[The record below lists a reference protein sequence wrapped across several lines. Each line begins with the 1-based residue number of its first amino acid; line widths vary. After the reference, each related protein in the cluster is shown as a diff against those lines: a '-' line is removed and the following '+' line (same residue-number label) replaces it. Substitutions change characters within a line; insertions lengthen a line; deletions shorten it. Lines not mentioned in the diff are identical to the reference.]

1 MRVFAPPCY
10 DFRRM
15 AISNDL
21 ARGLKKVDKD
31 LDFMMTC
38 FVEVLEQLGH
48 KDLAGTLPWM
58 GKRKLRGVQLFS
70 YRGVQAYSIA
80 FQLLNMVEENASAQ
94 SKRLREDKHGLAS
107 DPGSW
112 GRALRALVA
121 AGLTDKQIVK
131 RLNRMRVEPV
141 LTAHPTEA
149 KRATVLEIHREI
161 YKLLVRRENNM
172 WTAAEQR
179 AIREEIK
186 VALERLWRTG
196 EFYHQKPDVQ
206 SELRNINYFLSKVF
220 PDAVVS
226 MDLRLRQAWEEA
238 GLDPARVE
246 HPDSLPQIVLGT
258 WVGGD
263 RDGHPLVTSE
273 VTSRA
278 LNLFRATA
286 IGICNERL
294 EALGQRLSLGDHLQ
308 EPPAVFVRQVAKHAA
323 FHGEAGEAAVRRNVG
338 ETWRQYVNLIRLRL
352 PNVEG
357 ELGQG
362 QHRSPEGVIADLLFL
377 RETLFEVGAGRIA
390 RAELDPL
397 LRFLRTFG
405 FHMAVLDIRQNS
417 AFHDKAIGQL
427 LAATGQD
434 DANFAQWDE
443 SRRLGFLDSELR
455 STRPFLREQASIGPE
470 ADAVVACHRAL
481 ATHIG
486 HYGSAGLGSLIV
498 SMTRSVSDLLSVY
511 LLAREAGL
519 TAGGSDDAYC
529 LLPVV
534 PLFETIGDLERSTGI
549 MDAFLSHPMTQRTL
563 KARRD
568 AGLTDGLTQ
577 QVMIGYSDS
586 NKDGGILAS
595 LWNLYRAQ
603 QNLAAVGEKHG
614 VRIVFF
620 HGRGGT
626 ISRGAGPTHRFIDA
640 LPQGSIQGEM
650 RVTEQ
655 GESITQKY
663 ANHITAVNNLELLTA
678 GVTQNTFLH
687 DVAVRSETAQAKVM
701 DRLAEFSREA
711 YQDLIRTPRFIEF
724 FRQATPIDVIEAS
737 RIGSRPSRRTGAAS
751 LEDLRAIPWVFAWSQ
766 ARFYLSGWYG
776 VGSALARLKEED
788 PKGFEIIRKNYD
800 DWPPLRYML
809 KNASTSVLAS
819 NRSMMKLY
827 GGLVT
832 DKKLRGLFLNRI
844 LAEHNLARKMLD
856 ELSGSKLSEGRP
868 RLRKVIALR
877 ESAIDLLHEQQ
888 VALLKDWRK
897 KVADG
902 DRKEADAL
910 LPQMLLSL
918 NAIAA
923 GLQATG

>member
-1 MRVFAPPCY
+1 
-10 DFRRM
+10 
-15 AISNDL
+15 
-21 ARGLKKVDKD
+21 
-31 LDFMMTC
+31 
-38 FVEVLEQLGH
+38 
-48 KDLAGTLPWM
+48 
-58 GKRKLRGVQLFS
+58 
-70 YRGVQAYSIA
+70 
-80 FQLLNMVEENASAQ
+80 
-94 SKRLREDKHGLAS
+94 
-107 DPGSW
+107 
-112 GRALRALVA
+112 
-121 AGLTDKQIVK
+121 
-131 RLNRMRVEPV
+131 
-141 LTAHPTEA
+141 
-149 KRATVLEIHREI
+149 
-161 YKLLVRRENNM
+161 
-172 WTAAEQR
+172 
-179 AIREEIK
+179 
-186 VALERLWRTG
+186 
-196 EFYHQKPDVQ
+196 
-206 SELRNINYFLSKVF
+206 
-220 PDAVVS
+220 

-238 GLDPARVE
+238 GFDPARVE

-263 RDGHPLVTSE
+263 RDGHPLVTAE
-273 VTSRA
+273 VTTRA
-278 LNLFRATA
+278 LNLFRSTA
-286 IGICNERL
+286 IAICNERL
-294 EALGQRLSLGDHLQ
+294 ETLGQRLSLGDHLQ
-308 EPPAVFVRQVAKHAA
+308 SPPPVFIRQVEKHAA
-323 FHGEAGEAAVRRNVG
+323 AHGEAGEAAIKRNVG
-338 ETWRQYVNLIRLRL
+338 ETWRQYVNLIHLRL
-352 PNVEG
+352 PNPVG
-357 ELGQG
+357 ALGQG
-362 QHRSPEGVIADLLFL
+362 QHRTPEGVIADLLFL
-377 RETLFEVGAGRIA
+377 RETLIEVGAGRIA

-455 STRPFLREQASIGPE
+455 STRPFLREQASIGNE

-481 ATHIG
+481 VTHIDQ
-486 HYGSAGLGSLIV
+486 YGSAGLGSLIV

-563 KARRD
+563 KARRE

-687 DVAVRSETAQAKVM
+687 DVAVRSEAAQAKVM

-788 PKGFEIIRKNYD
+788 PKGFEVIRKNYD

-832 DKKLRGLFLNRI
+832 DKKLRSLFLNRI

>member
-1 MRVFAPPCY
+1 
-10 DFRRM
+10 M

-38 FVEVLEQLGH
+38 FVEVLEQLDH

-58 GKRKLRGVQLFS
+58 GKRKLRGVQIFS

-112 GRALRALVA
+112 GRALRALVD
-121 AGLTDKQIVK
+121 AGLTDKQIAK

-172 WTAAEQR
+172 WTDAEQR

-196 EFYHQKPDVQ
+196 EIYHQKPDVQ

-263 RDGHPLVTSE
+263 RDGHPLVTAE
-273 VTSRA
+273 VTARA
-278 LNLFRATA
+278 LNLFRSTA
-286 IGICNERL
+286 IAICNERL
-294 EALGQRLSLGDHLQ
+294 ETLGQRLSLGDHLQ
-308 EPPAVFVRQVAKHAA
+308 SPPPVFIRQVEKHAA
-323 FHGEAGEAAVRRNVG
+323 AHGEAGEAALKRNIG
-338 ETWRQYVNLIRLRL
+338 ETWRQYVNLVRLRL
-352 PNVEG
+352 PNTVG
-357 ELGQG
+357 ELGPG
-362 QHRSPEGVIADLLFL
+362 QHRTPEGVIADLLFL
-377 RETLFEVGAGRIA
+377 RETLIEVGAGRIA

-470 ADAVVACHRAL
+470 ADAAVACHRAL
-481 ATHIG
+481 VTHIDQ
-486 HYGSAGLGSLIV
+486 YGSAGLGSLIV

-687 DVAVRSETAQAKVM
+687 DVAVRSEAAQAKVM

-711 YQDLIRTPRFIEF
+711 YQELIRTPRFIEF

-788 PKGFEIIRKNYD
+788 PKGFEVIRKNYD

-832 DKKLRGLFLNRI
+832 DKKLRSLFLNRI

>member
-1 MRVFAPPCY
+1 
-10 DFRRM
+10 M

-38 FVEVLEQLGH
+38 FVEVLEQLDH

-112 GRALRALVA
+112 GRALRALVD
-121 AGLTDKQIVK
+121 AGLTDKQIAK

-238 GLDPARVE
+238 GFDPARVE

-263 RDGHPLVTSE
+263 RDGHPLVTAE
-273 VTSRA
+273 VTTRA
-278 LNLFRATA
+278 LNLFRSTA
-286 IGICNERL
+286 IAICNERL
-294 EALGQRLSLGDHLQ
+294 ETLGQRLSLGDHLQ
-308 EPPAVFVRQVAKHAA
+308 SPPPVFIRQVEKHAA
-323 FHGEAGEAAVRRNVG
+323 AHGEAGEAAIKRNVG
-338 ETWRQYVNLIRLRL
+338 ETWRQYVNLIHLRL
-352 PNVEG
+352 PNPVG
-357 ELGQG
+357 ALGQG
-362 QHRSPEGVIADLLFL
+362 QHRTPEGVIADLLFL
-377 RETLFEVGAGRIA
+377 RETLIEVGAGRIA

-481 ATHIG
+481 VTHIDQ
-486 HYGSAGLGSLIV
+486 YGSAGLGSLIV

-687 DVAVRSETAQAKVM
+687 DVAVRSEAAQAKVM

-788 PKGFEIIRKNYD
+788 PKGFEVIRKNYD

-832 DKKLRGLFLNRI
+832 DKKLRSLFLNRI

>member
-1 MRVFAPPCY
+1 
-10 DFRRM
+10 M

-38 FVEVLEQLGH
+38 FVEVLEQLDH

-58 GKRKLRGVQLFS
+58 GKRKLRGVQIFS

-94 SKRLREDKHGLAS
+94 SKRLREDKQGLAS

-112 GRALRALVA
+112 GRALRALVD
-121 AGLTDKQIVK
+121 AGLTDKQIAK

-196 EFYHQKPDVQ
+196 EIYHQKPDVQ

-226 MDLRLRQAWEEA
+226 MDLRLRQAWEEI

-263 RDGHPLVTSE
+263 RDGHPLVTAE
-273 VTSRA
+273 VTTRA
-278 LNLFRATA
+278 LNLFRSTA
-286 IGICNERL
+286 IAICNERL
-294 EALGQRLSLGDHLQ
+294 ETLGQRLSLGDHLQ
-308 EPPAVFVRQVAKHAA
+308 EPPAVFIRQVEKHAA
-323 FHGEAGEAAVRRNVG
+323 AHGEAGEAALKRNIG
-338 ETWRQYVNLIRLRL
+338 ETWRQYVNLVRLRL
-352 PNVEG
+352 PNPVG

-362 QHRSPEGVIADLLFL
+362 QHRTPEGVIADLLFL
-377 RETLFEVGAGRIA
+377 RETLIEVGAGRIA

-481 ATHIG
+481 VTHIEQ
-486 HYGSAGLGSLIV
+486 YGSAGLGSLIV

-711 YQDLIRTPRFIEF
+711 YQDLIHTPRFIEF

-788 PKGFEIIRKNYD
+788 PKGFEVIRKNYD

-832 DKKLRGLFLNRI
+832 DKKLRSLFLNRI

>member
-1 MRVFAPPCY
+1 
-10 DFRRM
+10 
-15 AISNDL
+15 
-21 ARGLKKVDKD
+21 
-31 LDFMMTC
+31 
-38 FVEVLEQLGH
+38 
-48 KDLAGTLPWM
+48 
-58 GKRKLRGVQLFS
+58 
-70 YRGVQAYSIA
+70 
-80 FQLLNMVEENASAQ
+80 
-94 SKRLREDKHGLAS
+94 
-107 DPGSW
+107 
-112 GRALRALVA
+112 
-121 AGLTDKQIVK
+121 
-131 RLNRMRVEPV
+131 
-141 LTAHPTEA
+141 
-149 KRATVLEIHREI
+149 
-161 YKLLVRRENNM
+161 
-172 WTAAEQR
+172 
-179 AIREEIK
+179 
-186 VALERLWRTG
+186 
-196 EFYHQKPDVQ
+196 
-206 SELRNINYFLSKVF
+206 
-220 PDAVVS
+220 
-226 MDLRLRQAWEEA
+226 
-238 GLDPARVE
+238 
-246 HPDSLPQIVLGT
+246 
-258 WVGGD
+258 
-263 RDGHPLVTSE
+263 
-273 VTSRA
+273 
-278 LNLFRATA
+278 
-286 IGICNERL
+286 
-294 EALGQRLSLGDHLQ
+294 
-308 EPPAVFVRQVAKHAA
+308 
-323 FHGEAGEAAVRRNVG
+323 
-338 ETWRQYVNLIRLRL
+338 
-352 PNVEG
+352 
-357 ELGQG
+357 
-362 QHRSPEGVIADLLFL
+362 
-377 RETLFEVGAGRIA
+377 
-390 RAELDPL
+390 
-397 LRFLRTFG
+397 
-405 FHMAVLDIRQNS
+405 
-417 AFHDKAIGQL
+417 
-427 LAATGQD
+427 
-434 DANFAQWDE
+434 
-443 SRRLGFLDSELR
+443 
-455 STRPFLREQASIGPE
+455 
-470 ADAVVACHRAL
+470 
-481 ATHIG
+481 
-486 HYGSAGLGSLIV
+486 
-498 SMTRSVSDLLSVY
+498 
-511 LLAREAGL
+511 
-519 TAGGSDDAYC
+519 
-529 LLPVV
+529 
-534 PLFETIGDLERSTGI
+534 
-549 MDAFLSHPMTQRTL
+549 MDAFLAHPMTQRTL

-788 PKGFEIIRKNYD
+788 PKGFEVIRKNYD

-832 DKKLRGLFLNRI
+832 DKKLRSLFLNRI

>member
-1 MRVFAPPCY
+1 
-10 DFRRM
+10 M
-15 AISNDL
+15 AISTDL

-38 FVEVLEQLGH
+38 FVEVLEQLDH

-112 GRALRALVA
+112 GRALRALA
-121 AGLTDKQIVK
+121 DAGLTDKQIAK

-238 GLDPARVE
+238 GFDPARVE
-246 HPDSLPQIVLGT
+246 HPDTLPQIVLGT

-263 RDGHPLVTSE
+263 RDGHPLVTAE
-273 VTSRA
+273 VTTRA
-278 LNLFRATA
+278 LNLFRSTA
-286 IGICNERL
+286 IAICNERL
-294 EALGQRLSLGDHLQ
+294 ETLGQRLSLGDHLQ
-308 EPPAVFVRQVAKHAA
+308 SPPPVFIRQVEKHAA
-323 FHGEAGEAAVRRNVG
+323 AHGEAGEAALKRNIG
-338 ETWRQYVNLIRLRL
+338 ETWRQYVNLVHLRL
-352 PNVEG
+352 PNPVG
-357 ELGQG
+357 ELGHG
-362 QHRSPEGVIADLLFL
+362 QHRTPEGVIADLLFL
-377 RETLFEVGAGRIA
+377 RETLIEVGAGRIA

-455 STRPFLREQASIGPE
+455 STRPFMREQASIGPE

-481 ATHIG
+481 VTHIDQ
-486 HYGSAGLGSLIV
+486 YGSAGLGSLIV

-519 TAGGSDDAYC
+519 TAGGSEDAYC

-568 AGLTDGLTQ
+568 AGITDGLTQ

-603 QNLAAVGEKHG
+603 QNLAAIGEKHG

-711 YQDLIRTPRFIEF
+711 YQDLIRTPRFIDF

-788 PKGFEIIRKNYD
+788 PKGFEVIRKNYD

-832 DKKLRGLFLNRI
+832 DKKLRSLFLNRI

>member
-1 MRVFAPPCY
+1 
-10 DFRRM
+10 
-15 AISNDL
+15 
-21 ARGLKKVDKD
+21 
-31 LDFMMTC
+31 
-38 FVEVLEQLGH
+38 
-48 KDLAGTLPWM
+48 
-58 GKRKLRGVQLFS
+58 
-70 YRGVQAYSIA
+70 
-80 FQLLNMVEENASAQ
+80 
-94 SKRLREDKHGLAS
+94 
-107 DPGSW
+107 
-112 GRALRALVA
+112 
-121 AGLTDKQIVK
+121 
-131 RLNRMRVEPV
+131 
-141 LTAHPTEA
+141 
-149 KRATVLEIHREI
+149 
-161 YKLLVRRENNM
+161 M

-238 GLDPARVE
+238 GFDPARVE

-263 RDGHPLVTSE
+263 RDGHPLVTAE
-273 VTSRA
+273 VTTRA
-278 LNLFRATA
+278 LNLFRSTA
-286 IGICNERL
+286 IAICNERL
-294 EALGQRLSLGDHLQ
+294 ETLGQRLSLGDHLQ
-308 EPPAVFVRQVAKHAA
+308 SPPPVFIRQVEKHAA
-323 FHGEAGEAAVRRNVG
+323 AHGEAGEAAIKRNVG
-338 ETWRQYVNLIRLRL
+338 ETWRQYVNLIHLRL
-352 PNVEG
+352 PNPVG
-357 ELGQG
+357 ALGQG
-362 QHRSPEGVIADLLFL
+362 QHRTPEGVIADLLFL
-377 RETLFEVGAGRIA
+377 RETLIEVGAGRIA

-455 STRPFLREQASIGPE
+455 STRPFLREQASIGNE

-481 ATHIG
+481 VTHIDQ
-486 HYGSAGLGSLIV
+486 YGSAGLGSLIV

-687 DVAVRSETAQAKVM
+687 DVAVRSEAAQAKVM

-788 PKGFEIIRKNYD
+788 PKGFEVIRKNYD

-832 DKKLRGLFLNRI
+832 DKKLRSLFLNRI

>member
-1 MRVFAPPCY
+1 
-10 DFRRM
+10 M

-38 FVEVLEQLGH
+38 FVEVLEQLDH

-112 GRALRALVA
+112 GRALRALA
-121 AGLTDKQIVK
+121 DAGLTDKQIAK

-238 GLDPARVE
+238 GFDPSRVE
-246 HPDSLPQIVLGT
+246 HPDTLPQIVLGT

-273 VTSRA
+273 VTTRA
-278 LNLFRATA
+278 LNLFRSTA
-286 IGICNERL
+286 IAICNERL
-294 EALGQRLSLGDHLQ
+294 ETLGQRLSLGDHLQ
-308 EPPAVFVRQVAKHAA
+308 SPPPVFIRQVEKHAA
-323 FHGEAGEAAVRRNVG
+323 AHGEAGEAAIKRNVG
-338 ETWRQYVNLIRLRL
+338 ETWRQYVNLIHLRL
-352 PNVEG
+352 PNPVG
-357 ELGQG
+357 ELGHG
-362 QHRSPEGVIADLLFL
+362 QHRTPEGVIADLLFL
-377 RETLFEVGAGRIA
+377 RETLIEVGAGRIA

-481 ATHIG
+481 VTHIDQ
-486 HYGSAGLGSLIV
+486 YGSAGLGSLIV

-568 AGLTDGLTQ
+568 AGITDGLTQ

-687 DVAVRSETAQAKVM
+687 DVAVRSEAAQAKVM

-788 PKGFEIIRKNYD
+788 PKGFEVIRKNYD

-832 DKKLRGLFLNRI
+832 DKKLRSLFLNRI

>member
-1 MRVFAPPCY
+1 
-10 DFRRM
+10 M
-15 AISNDL
+15 AISTDL

-38 FVEVLEQLGH
+38 FVEVLEQLDH

-112 GRALRALVA
+112 GRALRALA
-121 AGLTDKQIVK
+121 DAGLTDKQIAK

-172 WTAAEQR
+172 WTVAEQR

-238 GLDPARVE
+238 GFDPARVE
-246 HPDSLPQIVLGT
+246 HPDTLPQIVLGT

-263 RDGHPLVTSE
+263 RDGHPLVTAE
-273 VTSRA
+273 VTTRA
-278 LNLFRATA
+278 LNLFRSTA
-286 IGICNERL
+286 IAICNERL
-294 EALGQRLSLGDHLQ
+294 ETLGQRLSLGDHLQ
-308 EPPAVFVRQVAKHAA
+308 SPPPVFIRQVEKHAA
-323 FHGEAGEAAVRRNVG
+323 AHGEAGEAALKRNIG
-338 ETWRQYVNLIRLRL
+338 ETWRQYVNLVHLRL
-352 PNVEG
+352 PNPVG
-357 ELGQG
+357 ELGHG
-362 QHRSPEGVIADLLFL
+362 QHRTPEGVIADLLFL
-377 RETLFEVGAGRIA
+377 RETLIEVGAGRIA

-455 STRPFLREQASIGPE
+455 STRPFMREQASIGPE

-481 ATHIG
+481 VTHIDQ
-486 HYGSAGLGSLIV
+486 YGSAGLGSLIV

-519 TAGGSDDAYC
+519 TAGGSEDAYC

-568 AGLTDGLTQ
+568 AGITDGLTQ

-711 YQDLIRTPRFIEF
+711 YQDLIRTPRFIDF

-788 PKGFEIIRKNYD
+788 LKGFEVIRKNYD

-832 DKKLRGLFLNRI
+832 DKKLRSLFLNRI

>member
-1 MRVFAPPCY
+1 
-10 DFRRM
+10 M

-38 FVEVLEQLGH
+38 FVEVLEQLDH

-112 GRALRALVA
+112 GRALRALVD
-121 AGLTDKQIVK
+121 AGLTDKQIAK

-238 GLDPARVE
+238 GFDPARVE

-263 RDGHPLVTSE
+263 RDGHPLVTAE
-273 VTSRA
+273 VTTRA
-278 LNLFRATA
+278 LNLFRSTA
-286 IGICNERL
+286 IAICNERL
-294 EALGQRLSLGDHLQ
+294 ETLGQRLSLGDHLQ
-308 EPPAVFVRQVAKHAA
+308 SPPPVFIRQVEKHAA
-323 FHGEAGEAAVRRNVG
+323 AHGEAGEAAIKRNIG
-338 ETWRQYVNLIRLRL
+338 ETWRQYVNLVRLRL
-352 PNVEG
+352 PNPVG
-357 ELGQG
+357 ALGQG
-362 QHRSPEGVIADLLFL
+362 QHRTPEGVIADLLFL
-377 RETLFEVGAGRIA
+377 RETLIEVGAGRIA

-481 ATHIG
+481 ATHID
-486 HYGSAGLGSLIV
+486 HYGAAGLGSLIV

-687 DVAVRSETAQAKVM
+687 DVAVRSEAAQAKVM

-788 PKGFEIIRKNYD
+788 PKGFEVIRKNYD

-832 DKKLRGLFLNRI
+832 DKKLRSLFLNRI

>member
-1 MRVFAPPCY
+1 
-10 DFRRM
+10 M

-38 FVEVLEQLGH
+38 FVEVLEQLDH

-58 GKRKLRGVQLFS
+58 GKRKLRGVQIFS

-112 GRALRALVA
+112 GRALRALVD
-121 AGLTDKQIVK
+121 AGLTDKQIAK

-196 EFYHQKPDVQ
+196 EIYHQKPDVQ

-238 GLDPARVE
+238 GFDPARVE

-263 RDGHPLVTSE
+263 RDGHPLVTAE
-273 VTSRA
+273 VTTRA
-278 LNLFRATA
+278 LNLFRSTA
-286 IGICNERL
+286 IAICNERL
-294 EALGQRLSLGDHLQ
+294 ETLGQRLSLGDHLQ
-308 EPPAVFVRQVAKHAA
+308 SPPPVFIRQVEKHAA
-323 FHGEAGEAAVRRNVG
+323 AHGEAGEAALKRNIG
-338 ETWRQYVNLIRLRL
+338 ETWRQYVNLIHLRL
-352 PNVEG
+352 PNPVG
-357 ELGQG
+357 ALGQG
-362 QHRSPEGVIADLLFL
+362 QHPTPEGVIADLLFL
-377 RETLFEVGAGRIA
+377 RETLIEVGAGRIA

-417 AFHDKAIGQL
+417 AFHDKAISQL

-481 ATHIG
+481 VEHIDQ
-486 HYGSAGLGSLIV
+486 YGSAGLGSLIV

-687 DVAVRSETAQAKVM
+687 DVAVRSEAAQAKVM

-832 DKKLRGLFLNRI
+832 DKKLRSLFLNRI

>member
-1 MRVFAPPCY
+1 
-10 DFRRM
+10 M

-38 FVEVLEQLGH
+38 FVEVLEQLDH

-58 GKRKLRGVQLFS
+58 GKRKLRGVQIFS

-112 GRALRALVA
+112 GRALRALVD
-121 AGLTDKQIVK
+121 AGLTDKQIAK

-196 EFYHQKPDVQ
+196 EIYHQKPDVQ

-263 RDGHPLVTSE
+263 RDGHPLVTAE
-273 VTSRA
+273 VTARA
-278 LNLFRATA
+278 LNLFRSTA
-286 IGICNERL
+286 IAICNERL
-294 EALGQRLSLGDHLQ
+294 ETLGQRLSLGDHLQ
-308 EPPAVFVRQVAKHAA
+308 SPPPVFIRQVEKHAA
-323 FHGEAGEAAVRRNVG
+323 AHGEAGEAALKRNIG
-338 ETWRQYVNLIRLRL
+338 ETWRQYVNLIHLRL
-352 PNVEG
+352 PNPVG
-357 ELGQG
+357 ELGHG

-377 RETLFEVGAGRIA
+377 RETLIEVGAGRIA

-470 ADAVVACHRAL
+470 ADAAVACHRAL
-481 ATHIG
+481 VTHIDQ
-486 HYGSAGLGSLIV
+486 YGSAGLGSLIV

-687 DVAVRSETAQAKVM
+687 DVAVRSEAAQAKVM

-711 YQDLIRTPRFIEF
+711 YQELIRTPRFIEF

-788 PKGFEIIRKNYD
+788 PKGFEVIRKNYD

-832 DKKLRGLFLNRI
+832 DKKLRSLFLNRI

>member
-1 MRVFAPPCY
+1 
-10 DFRRM
+10 M

-38 FVEVLEQLGH
+38 FVEVLEQLDH

-112 GRALRALVA
+112 GRALRALA
-121 AGLTDKQIVK
+121 DAGLTDKQIAK

-238 GLDPARVE
+238 GFDPARVE
-246 HPDSLPQIVLGT
+246 HPDTLPQIVLGT

-263 RDGHPLVTSE
+263 RDGHPLVTAE
-273 VTSRA
+273 VTTRA
-278 LNLFRATA
+278 LNLFRSTA
-286 IGICNERL
+286 IAICNERL
-294 EALGQRLSLGDHLQ
+294 ETLGQRLSLGDHLQ
-308 EPPAVFVRQVAKHAA
+308 SPPPVFIRQVEKHAA
-323 FHGEAGEAAVRRNVG
+323 AHGEAGEAAIKRNVG
-338 ETWRQYVNLIRLRL
+338 ETWRQYVNLIHLRL
-352 PNVEG
+352 PNPVG
-357 ELGQG
+357 ALGHG
-362 QHRSPEGVIADLLFL
+362 QHPTPEGVIADLLFL
-377 RETLFEVGAGRIA
+377 RETLIEVGAGRIA

-434 DANFAQWDE
+434 DAHFAQWDE
-443 SRRLGFLDSELR
+443 SRRLGFLDQELR

-481 ATHIG
+481 VTHIDQ
-486 HYGSAGLGSLIV
+486 YGSAGLGSLIV

-687 DVAVRSETAQAKVM
+687 DVAVRSEAAQAKVM

-788 PKGFEIIRKNYD
+788 PKGFEVIRKNYD

-832 DKKLRGLFLNRI
+832 DKKLRSLFLNRI

>member
-1 MRVFAPPCY
+1 
-10 DFRRM
+10 M

-38 FVEVLEQLGH
+38 FVEVLEQLDH

-58 GKRKLRGVQLFS
+58 GKRKLRGVQIFS

-112 GRALRALVA
+112 GRALRALVD
-121 AGLTDKQIVK
+121 AGLTDKQIAK

-196 EFYHQKPDVQ
+196 EIYHQKPDVQ

-263 RDGHPLVTSE
+263 RDGHPLVTAE
-273 VTSRA
+273 VTARA
-278 LNLFRATA
+278 LNLFRSTA
-286 IGICNERL
+286 IAICNERL
-294 EALGQRLSLGDHLQ
+294 ETLGQRLSLGDHLQ
-308 EPPAVFVRQVAKHAA
+308 SPPPVFIRQVEKHAA
-323 FHGEAGEAAVRRNVG
+323 AHGEAGEAALKRNIG
-338 ETWRQYVNLIRLRL
+338 ETWRQYVNLVHLRL
-352 PNVEG
+352 PNTVG
-357 ELGQG
+357 ELGPG
-362 QHRSPEGVIADLLFL
+362 QHRTPEGVIADLLFL
-377 RETLFEVGAGRIA
+377 RETLIEVGAGRIA

-470 ADAVVACHRAL
+470 ADAAVACHRAL
-481 ATHIG
+481 VTHIDQ
-486 HYGSAGLGSLIV
+486 YGSAGLGSLIV

-687 DVAVRSETAQAKVM
+687 DVAVRSEAAQAKVM

-711 YQDLIRTPRFIEF
+711 YQELIRTPRFIEF

-788 PKGFEIIRKNYD
+788 PKGFEVIRKNYD

-832 DKKLRGLFLNRI
+832 DKKLRSLFLNRI

>member
-1 MRVFAPPCY
+1 
-10 DFRRM
+10 
-15 AISNDL
+15 
-21 ARGLKKVDKD
+21 
-31 LDFMMTC
+31 
-38 FVEVLEQLGH
+38 
-48 KDLAGTLPWM
+48 
-58 GKRKLRGVQLFS
+58 
-70 YRGVQAYSIA
+70 
-80 FQLLNMVEENASAQ
+80 
-94 SKRLREDKHGLAS
+94 
-107 DPGSW
+107 
-112 GRALRALVA
+112 
-121 AGLTDKQIVK
+121 
-131 RLNRMRVEPV
+131 
-141 LTAHPTEA
+141 
-149 KRATVLEIHREI
+149 
-161 YKLLVRRENNM
+161 
-172 WTAAEQR
+172 
-179 AIREEIK
+179 
-186 VALERLWRTG
+186 
-196 EFYHQKPDVQ
+196 
-206 SELRNINYFLSKVF
+206 
-220 PDAVVS
+220 
-226 MDLRLRQAWEEA
+226 
-238 GLDPARVE
+238 
-246 HPDSLPQIVLGT
+246 
-258 WVGGD
+258 
-263 RDGHPLVTSE
+263 
-273 VTSRA
+273 
-278 LNLFRATA
+278 
-286 IGICNERL
+286 
-294 EALGQRLSLGDHLQ
+294 
-308 EPPAVFVRQVAKHAA
+308 
-323 FHGEAGEAAVRRNVG
+323 
-338 ETWRQYVNLIRLRL
+338 
-352 PNVEG
+352 
-357 ELGQG
+357 
-362 QHRSPEGVIADLLFL
+362 
-377 RETLFEVGAGRIA
+377 
-390 RAELDPL
+390 
-397 LRFLRTFG
+397 
-405 FHMAVLDIRQNS
+405 
-417 AFHDKAIGQL
+417 
-427 LAATGQD
+427 
-434 DANFAQWDE
+434 
-443 SRRLGFLDSELR
+443 
-455 STRPFLREQASIGPE
+455 
-470 ADAVVACHRAL
+470 
-481 ATHIG
+481 
-486 HYGSAGLGSLIV
+486 
-498 SMTRSVSDLLSVY
+498 MTRSVSDLLSVY

-687 DVAVRSETAQAKVM
+687 DVAVRSEAAQAKVM

-788 PKGFEIIRKNYD
+788 PKGFEVIRKNYD

-832 DKKLRGLFLNRI
+832 DKKLRSLFLNRI

>member
-1 MRVFAPPCY
+1 
-10 DFRRM
+10 M

-58 GKRKLRGVQLFS
+58 GKRKLRGVQIFS

-121 AGLTDKQIVK
+121 AGLTDKQIAK

-196 EFYHQKPDVQ
+196 EIYHQKPDVQ

-238 GLDPARVE
+238 GLDPDRVE
-246 HPDSLPQIVLGT
+246 HPDSLPQVVLGT

-263 RDGHPLVTSE
+263 RDGHPLVTAE
-273 VTSRA
+273 VTARA
-278 LNLFRATA
+278 LNLFRSTA
-286 IGICNERL
+286 IAICNERL
-294 EALGQRLSLGDHLQ
+294 ETLGQRLSLGDHLQ
-308 EPPAVFVRQVAKHAA
+308 APPAVFSRQVEKHAA
-323 FHGEAGEAAVRRNVG
+323 AHGEAGEAALKRNIG
-338 ETWRQYVNLIRLRL
+338 ETWRQYVNLVRLRL
-352 PNVEG
+352 PNAVG
-357 ELGQG
+357 ELGPG

-377 RETLFEVGAGRIA
+377 RETLIEVGAGRIA

-470 ADAVVACHRAL
+470 ADAVVACHRTL
-481 ATHIG
+481 VEHIEQ
-486 HYGSAGLGSLIV
+486 YGSAGLGSLIV

-603 QNLAAVGEKHG
+603 QNLAAVGDKHG

-678 GVTQNTFLH
+678 GVTQNTLLH
-687 DVAVRSETAQAKVM
+687 DVGVRNEAAQAKVM

-776 VGSALARLKEED
+776 VGSGLARLKEED

-800 DWPPLRYML
+800 DWAPLRYML

-832 DKKLRGLFLNRI
+832 DKKLRALFLNRI
-844 LAEHNLARKMLD
+844 LAEHNLARRMLD

-888 VALLKDWRK
+888 VALLKEWRK
-897 KVADG
+897 TVAEG
-902 DRKEADAL
+902 DRKEAEAL

>member
-1 MRVFAPPCY
+1 LRVFAPPCY

-687 DVAVRSETAQAKVM
+687 DVEERREDPAAK
-701 DRLAEFSREA
+701 RALRNGELSREA
-711 YQDLIRTPRFIEF
+711 YQALLRTPGFIDF

-737 RIGSRPSRRTGAAS
+737 RIGSRPSRRTGVAS
-751 LEDLRAIPWVFAWSQ
+751 IEDLRAIPWVFAWSQ
-766 ARFYLSGWYG
+766 SRFYLSGWYG

>member
-1 MRVFAPPCY
+1 
-10 DFRRM
+10 M

-38 FVEVLEQLGH
+38 FVEVLEQLDH

-58 GKRKLRGVQLFS
+58 GKRKLRGVQIFS

-112 GRALRALVA
+112 GRALRALVD
-121 AGLTDKQIVK
+121 AGLTDKQIAK

-196 EFYHQKPDVQ
+196 EIYHQKPDVQ

-238 GLDPARVE
+238 GLDPERVE

-263 RDGHPLVTSE
+263 RDGHPLVTAE
-273 VTSRA
+273 VTTRA
-278 LNLFRATA
+278 LNLFRSTA
-286 IGICNERL
+286 IAICNERL
-294 EALGQRLSLGDHLQ
+294 ETLGQRLSLGDHLQ
-308 EPPAVFVRQVAKHAA
+308 EPPAVFIRQVEKHAA
-323 FHGEAGEAAVRRNVG
+323 AHGEAGEAALKRNIG
-338 ETWRQYVNLIRLRL
+338 ETWRQYVNLVRLRL
-352 PNVEG
+352 PNPVG
-357 ELGQG
+357 ELGPG
-362 QHRSPEGVIADLLFL
+362 QHRTPEGVIADLLFL
-377 RETLFEVGAGRIA
+377 RETLIEVGAGRIA

-417 AFHDKAIGQL
+417 AYHDKAIGQL

-481 ATHIG
+481 ATHIDQ
-486 HYGSAGLGSLIV
+486 YGSAGLGSLIV

-563 KARRD
+563 KARRE

-788 PKGFEIIRKNYD
+788 PKGFEVIRKNYD

-832 DKKLRGLFLNRI
+832 DKKLRSLFLNRI

>member
-1 MRVFAPPCY
+1 
-10 DFRRM
+10 M

-38 FVEVLEQLGH
+38 FVEVLEQLDH

-112 GRALRALVA
+112 GRALRALVD
-121 AGLTDKQIVK
+121 AGLTDKQIAK

-238 GLDPARVE
+238 GFDPARVE

-263 RDGHPLVTSE
+263 RDGHPLVTAE
-273 VTSRA
+273 VTTRA
-278 LNLFRATA
+278 LNLFRSTA
-286 IGICNERL
+286 IAICNERL
-294 EALGQRLSLGDHLQ
+294 ETLGQRLSLGDHLQ
-308 EPPAVFVRQVAKHAA
+308 SPPPVFIRQVEKHAA
-323 FHGEAGEAAVRRNVG
+323 AHGEAGEAAIKRNVG
-338 ETWRQYVNLIRLRL
+338 ETWRQYVNLIHLRL
-352 PNVEG
+352 PNPVG
-357 ELGQG
+357 ALGQG
-362 QHRSPEGVIADLLFL
+362 QHRTPEGVIADLLFL
-377 RETLFEVGAGRIA
+377 RETLIEVGAGRIA

-455 STRPFLREQASIGPE
+455 STRPFMREQASIGNE

-481 ATHIG
+481 VEHIDQ
-486 HYGSAGLGSLIV
+486 YGSAGLGSLIV

-519 TAGGSDDAYC
+519 TAGGSEDAYC

-563 KARRD
+563 KARRE

-687 DVAVRSETAQAKVM
+687 DVAVRSEAAQAKVM

-788 PKGFEIIRKNYD
+788 PKGFEVIRKNYD

-832 DKKLRGLFLNRI
+832 DKKLRSLFLNRI